1 MPSPTPP
8 STFGQAALITALK
21 GQTLRIPSLQ
31 ALFHTWPSPSLN
43 AHYQELV
50 PLASAAIL
58 EIAAAA
64 PQLSIERRL
73 RDDIALLTCLLFP
86 TARRNQ
92 IEALVLYMVWLV
104 CWDDTVDTNEGDLA
118 ADFAGA
124 EEWRGKTL
132 EIARTALQLPDD
144 GGAQHGAAVDAINAV
159 LVNFGQ
165 RYCYGTTHERAPL
178 EQRQR
183 LYDEISIF
191 IRACAMEQRL
201 RLDNALPSFEEYMD
215 LREGTVAGGT
225 LCALVPFAM
234 GRHVPPE
241 LLDSPQFGVLRKQA
255 NVLFGLLNDLI
266 SLKKELSMDC
276 VINAVCTLLRPETPL
291 DEVMAQIYQKLQD
304 AVRLFNEAAG
314 ELIDQCMNNNL
325 LYDLS
330 KDLVDGYRSVVTG
343 TLEFMLKSPRY
354 NISQLLRE
362 DGSLEIVL

>member
-1 MPSPTPP
+1 MASPP
-8 STFGQAALITALK
+8 FGQAALITALK
-21 GQTLRIPSLQ
+21 GQPLRIPSLQ
-31 ALFHTWPSPSLN
+31 ALFTSWPSPRLN
-43 AHYQELV
+43 AHYPELV
-50 PLASAAIL
+50 AFASAAIL

-64 PQLSIERRL
+64 PHLHVERRL

-86 TARRNQ
+86 TAPRRR

-118 ADFAGA
+118 ADFARA
-124 EEWRGKTL
+124 EEWRNRTL
-132 EIARTALQLPDD
+132 EVVKAALELPQ
-144 GGAQHGAAVDAINAV
+144 GAQQRGEVDAINAV
-159 LVNFGQ
+159 LVSFGQ
-165 RYCYGTTHERAPL
+165 RYCGTHERAPD

-191 IRACAMEQRL
+191 IRACATEQRL
-201 RLDNALPSFEEYMD
+201 RLDGHIPSFDEYMV

-225 LCALVPFAM
+225 LCALVPHAM
-234 GRHVPPE
+234 PQFMPPE
-241 LLDSPQFGVLRKQA
+241 LLAMPQFAVFRKQA
-255 NVLFGLLNDLI
+255 NVLFGLLNDVI
-266 SLKKELSMDC
+266 SLKKELNMDC

-304 AVRLFNEAAG
+304 AVRLFDTAARELLDQFG
-314 ELIDQCMNNNL
+314 DNDLFYDLSEELID
-325 LYDLS
+325 
-330 KDLVDGYRSVVTG
+330 GHRSVVTG

>member
-1 MPSPTPP
+1 MPSPTTTSS

-58 EIAAAA
+58 GIAAAA
-64 PQLSIERRL
+64 PRLNIERRL

-86 TARRNQ
+86 TARRDQ

-132 EIARTALQLPDD
+132 EIARTALQLPEGVGGG

-165 RYCYGTTHERAPL
+165 RYNYYGTAHERSPL

-191 IRACAMEQRL
+191 IRACATEQRL
-201 RLDNALPSFEEYMD
+201 RLDNALPSFGEYMA

-314 ELIDQCMNNNL
+314 ELIDQFMNNDL

-343 TLEFMLKSPRY
+343 TLEFM
-354 NISQLLRE
+354 
-362 DGSLEIVL
+362 

>member
-1 MPSPTPP
+1 MSS

-31 ALFHTWPSPSLN
+31 ALFLTWPPPSLN
-43 AHYQELV
+43 THYPELV
-50 PLASAAIL
+50 SFASAAIL

-64 PQLSIERRL
+64 PHLQIERRL

-86 TARRNQ
+86 TARRKQ

-118 ADFAGA
+118 ADYARA
-124 EEWRGKTL
+124 EEWRSKTL
-132 EIARTALQLPDD
+132 EIARAALQLPE
-144 GGAQHGAAVDAINAV
+144 GAQVGAVDAINAV

-165 RYCYGTTHERAPL
+165 RFYGTHERAPD

-191 IRACAMEQRL
+191 IRACATEQRL
-201 RLDNALPSFEEYMD
+201 RLDKALPGFEEYMA

-234 GRHVPPE
+234 GKHVPAE
-241 LLDSPQFGVLRKQA
+241 LLDSPHFGVLRKQA

-314 ELIDQCMNNNL
+314 ELIDESMNNDL

-343 TLEFMLKSPRY
+343 TLEFM
-354 NISQLLRE
+354 
-362 DGSLEIVL
+362 

>member
-1 MPSPTPP
+1 
-8 STFGQAALITALK
+8 
-21 GQTLRIPSLQ
+21 
-31 ALFHTWPSPSLN
+31 
-43 AHYQELV
+43 
-50 PLASAAIL
+50 
-58 EIAAAA
+58 
-64 PQLSIERRL
+64 
-73 RDDIALLTCLLFP
+73 
-86 TARRNQ
+86 
-92 IEALVLYMVWLV
+92 MVWLV

-132 EIARTALQLPDD
+132 EIAKAALQLPE
-144 GGAQHGAAVDAINAV
+144 GAQHGAVDAINAV
-159 LVNFGQ
+159 FVNFGQ
-165 RYCYGTTHERAPL
+165 RYYGTHERAPL

-191 IRACAMEQRL
+191 IHACATEQRL
-201 RLDNALPSFEEYMD
+201 RLDEGVPSFEQYMA

-234 GRHVPPE
+234 GGHVPPE
-241 LLDSPQFGVLRKQA
+241 LLDSPYFGVLRKQA

-314 ELIDQCMNNNL
+314 ELIDQFLNNDL

-343 TLEFMLKSPRY
+343 TLEFM
-354 NISQLLRE
+354 
-362 DGSLEIVL
+362 